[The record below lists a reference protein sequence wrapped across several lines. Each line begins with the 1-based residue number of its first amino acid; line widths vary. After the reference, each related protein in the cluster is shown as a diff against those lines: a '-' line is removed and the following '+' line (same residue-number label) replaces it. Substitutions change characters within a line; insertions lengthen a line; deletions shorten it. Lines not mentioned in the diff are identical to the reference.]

1 VSFVTPEKIDA
12 ILTRLRSKARR
23 QKEAVEQTEAEIEHW
38 NDQLDAFDTKKGS
51 PPKK

>member
-1 VSFVTPEKIDA
+1 VNFVTPEKIDA
-12 ILTRLRSKARR
+12 ILTRLRNKARR

-38 NDQLDAFDTKKGS
+38 NDQLDAFDKKGS